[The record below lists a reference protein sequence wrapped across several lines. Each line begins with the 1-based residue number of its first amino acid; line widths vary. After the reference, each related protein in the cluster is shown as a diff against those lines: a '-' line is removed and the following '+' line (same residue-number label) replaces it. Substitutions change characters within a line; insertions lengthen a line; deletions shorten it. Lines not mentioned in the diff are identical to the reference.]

1 MSSYLEIANSAGMW
15 LVCGIVVAWVF
26 LQAIIFTK
34 KAFEIGPKIGL
45 SKKQLRL
52 AFESAVISAIGPS
65 LAILIGALALIYA
78 MGGPIAWMR
87 LSVIGS
93 VMYELMAA
101 NFGAQAM
108 GTELGGP
115 GFNEIVYANGVWTMT
130 LGCLGWLVFTG
141 AATHKLETIRLK
153 LAGGKIELV
162 GAIAVGAMLGAFAKL
177 TADHLVKLGKPAT
190 AAIVGMIVMIVL
202 FKLSDKL
209 RSRHLKEFSLA
220 ISMLTG
226 MFIAALSPW

>member
-1 MSSYLEIANSAGMW
+1 MW
-15 LVCGIVVAWVF
+15 LVCAIPVAWVF
-26 LQAIIFTK
+26 MQAIIFTK
-34 KAFEIGPKIGL
+34 KAFEAGPKIGL

-52 AFESAVISAIGPS
+52 AFETAVISAIGPS

-93 VMYELMAA
+93 VMYELLAA
-101 NFGAQAM
+101 KFGAQAM
-108 GTELGGP
+108 GVTELGGP
-115 GFNEIVYANGVWTMT
+115 GFNEIVYANGVWAMT

-153 LAGGKIELV
+153 IAGGRVELV
-162 GAIAVGAMLGAFAKL
+162 GAIAVGAMLGAFAKI
-177 TADHLVKLGKPAT
+177 TSDYLVKLGKPAT
-190 AAIVGMIVMIVL
+190 AAIVGMVVMMVL

-220 ISMLTG
+220 IAMLTG
-226 MFIAALSPW
+226 MFVAALSPW